1 MKAKICIIIAIALA
15 SGIKDPVPD
24 QSSTGWKMRK
34 KEKSNAKKKKENVGC
49 VGIERNKQNVGNP
62 IFT

>member
-34 KEKSNAKKKKENVGC
+34 KEKSNAKKKKGKCGVRWNRKE
-49 VGIERNKQNVGNP
+49 
-62 IFT
+62 